1 MYSVF
6 RNLRLFGEFDVKLE
20 DFLPSA
26 EPEARVPL
34 PEQPMPNAQ
43 IIQPQQQAMATQTGL
58 TPTELA
64 LLSPAEQQ
72 MRLKQRGLA

>member
-1 MYSVF
+1 MYGVF

-26 EPEARVPL
+26 EPETRVPL
-34 PEQPMPNAQ
+34 PEQPMPSPN
-43 IIQPQQQAMATQTGL
+43 IIGQGPQMTTSMGL

-64 LLSPAEQQ
+64 LLSPEEKQL
-72 MRLKQRGLA
+72 RLRQRGLV